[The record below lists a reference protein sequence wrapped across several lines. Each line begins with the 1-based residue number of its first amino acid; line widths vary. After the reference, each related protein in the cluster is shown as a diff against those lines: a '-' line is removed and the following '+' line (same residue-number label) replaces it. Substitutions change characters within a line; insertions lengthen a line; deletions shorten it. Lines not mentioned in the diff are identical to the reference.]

1 MTFKKILSPVALV
14 CAAVM
19 TLASCGNSSSVSN
32 KIKEY
37 IPDDCMMVLSGDVE
51 RVLGQLNCKTNSDEQ
66 IELSDELSQLAS
78 YDKDINKLLEF
89 KGIDWN
95 NVVVG
100 VRGKGE
106 KMSVLVI
113 FSVTDIDTFCKSM
126 KDAEDDETLEVDKDG
141 DYTTFGDK
149 RHVIALK
156 DNLGFLAIKNGTLV
170 KQSKAASTID
180 EWRDNAKE
188 SPLADWKLDY
198 MTQNRIFNMLINGK
212 KMADIIMSDYM
223 MIPGIKNMPYM
234 EYLTKGFM
242 GFHMDADGPR
252 ITMGGEFMD
261 ADGKTKTIP
270 QAGSFDAS
278 LLAYASSKDIMAFG
292 AGIGST
298 KDMAQGFGALPGMN
312 KQMLE
317 QLQAVYDLF
326 DGSSLM
332 GAAGPLN
339 GLESFTN
346 MKYNNWHFVLAA
358 KLKGDNASKAKDML
372 AMLAAATD
380 SAVATGNEM
389 VLNIPVDYSY
399 DDFDYEYSE
408 PDFYGDDYVPQP
420 KITYGK
426 LYIKQEGNVLVM
438 SNAPISKQSN
448 SFKAGEFEGKCGEFQ
463 FALTKSDLKEYS
475 GLEIPFG
482 VSFVVDAPKGGG
494 SCSAVLALTDTEGSI
509 YDNLVKVFGAG
520 K

>member
-1 MTFKKILSPVALV
+1 MTIKKILSPVALI

-19 TLASCGNSSSVSN
+19 MLASCGNNTSVSD

-37 IPDDCMMVLSGDVE
+37 IPDDCMMVVSGDVE
-51 RVLGQLNCKTNSDEQ
+51 RALGQLNCKTNSDGQ
-66 IELSDELSQLAS
+66 IELPDELSQLTS
-78 YDKDINKLLEF
+78 YDKDINKLLDF

-100 VRGKGE
+100 VRDKGE
-106 KMSVLVI
+106 KLSALVI

-198 MTQNRIFNMLINGK
+198 MTQNRIFNMLIDGK
-212 KMADIIMSDYM
+212 KVGNMLMDF
-223 MIPGIKNMPYM
+223 MPYGINSLPSM

-242 GFHMDADGPR
+242 GFHMDADGPQ

-278 LLAYASSKDIMAFG
+278 LLAYASPKDIMAFG
-292 AGIGST
+292 TGFGST
-298 KDMAQGFGALPGMN
+298 KDMALGFGALPGMN

-339 GLESFTN
+339 GLGSFTDPQ
-346 MKYNNWHFVLAA
+346 YDNWHFVAAA
-358 KLKGDNASKAKDML
+358 KLKGDNASKAKDL
-372 AMLAAATD
+372 IAMLAAAAD
-380 SAVATGNEM
+380 SAAVTGNEM
-389 VLNIPVDYSY
+389 VLNIPVKYSY

-408 PDFYGDDYVPQP
+408 PDFYGDDYVQQP

-426 LYIKQEGNVLVM
+426 LYIKQEGDVLVV

>member
-1 MTFKKILSPVALV
+1 MTIKKILSPVALI

-19 TLASCGNSSSVSN
+19 MLASCGNNTSVSD

-37 IPDDCMMVLSGDVE
+37 IPDDCMMVVSGDVE
-51 RVLGQLNCKTNSDEQ
+51 RALGQLNCKTNSDGQ
-66 IELSDELSQLAS
+66 IELPDELSQLTS
-78 YDKDINKLLEF
+78 YDKDINKLLDF

-100 VRGKGE
+100 VRDKGE
-106 KMSVLVI
+106 KLSALVI

-198 MTQNRIFNMLINGK
+198 MTQNRIFNMLIDGK
-212 KMADIIMSDYM
+212 KVGNMLMDF
-223 MIPGIKNMPYM
+223 MPYGINSLPSM

-242 GFHMDADGPR
+242 GFHMDADGPQ

-278 LLAYASSKDIMAFG
+278 LLAYASPKDIMAFG
-292 AGIGST
+292 SGFGST
-298 KDMAQGFGALPGMN
+298 KDMALGFGALPGMN

-339 GLESFTN
+339 GLGSFTDPQ
-346 MKYNNWHFVLAA
+346 YDNWHFVAAA
-358 KLKGDNASKAKDML
+358 KLKGDNASKAKDL
-372 AMLAAATD
+372 IAMLAAAAD
-380 SAVATGNEM
+380 SAAVTGNEM
-389 VLNIPVDYSY
+389 VLNIPVKYSY

-408 PDFYGDDYVPQP
+408 PDFYGDDYVQQP

-426 LYIKQEGNVLVM
+426 LYIKQEGDVLVV

>member
-1 MTFKKILSPVALV
+1 MTFKKILSPVALI

-19 TLASCGNSSSVSN
+19 MLASCGNNTSVSD

-37 IPDDCMMVLSGDVE
+37 IPDDCMMVVSGDVE
-51 RVLGQLNCKTNSDEQ
+51 RALGQLNCKTNSDGQ
-66 IELSDELSQLAS
+66 IELPDELSQLTS
-78 YDKDINKLLEF
+78 YDKDINKLLDF

-100 VRGKGE
+100 VRDKGE
-106 KMSVLVI
+106 KLSALVI

-198 MTQNRIFNMLINGK
+198 MTQNRIFNMLIDGK
-212 KMADIIMSDYM
+212 KVGNMLMDF
-223 MIPGIKNMPYM
+223 MPYGINSLPSM

-278 LLAYASSKDIMAFG
+278 LLAYASPKDIMAFG
-292 AGIGST
+292 SGFGST
-298 KDMAQGFGALPGMN
+298 KDMALGFGALPGMN

-339 GLESFTN
+339 GLGSFTDPQ
-346 MKYNNWHFVLAA
+346 YDNWHFVAAA
-358 KLKGDNASKAKDML
+358 KLKGDNASKAKDL
-372 AMLAAATD
+372 IAMLAAAAD
-380 SAVATGNEM
+380 SAAVTGNEM
-389 VLNIPVDYSY
+389 VLNIPVKYSY

-408 PDFYGDDYVPQP
+408 PDFYGDDYVQQP

-426 LYIKQEGNVLVM
+426 LYIKQEGDVLVV

>member
-1 MTFKKILSPVALV
+1 MTIKKILSPVALI

-19 TLASCGNSSSVSN
+19 MLASCGNNTSVSD

-37 IPDDCMMVLSGDVE
+37 IPDDCMMVVSGDVE
-51 RVLGQLNCKTNSDEQ
+51 RALGQLNCKTNSDGQ
-66 IELSDELSQLAS
+66 IELPDELSQLTS
-78 YDKDINKLLEF
+78 YDKDINKLLDF

-100 VRGKGE
+100 VRDKGE
-106 KMSVLVI
+106 KLSALVI

-198 MTQNRIFNMLINGK
+198 MTQNRIFNMLIDGK
-212 KMADIIMSDYM
+212 KVGNMLMDF
-223 MIPGIKNMPYM
+223 MPYGINSLPSM

-242 GFHMDADGPR
+242 GFHMDADGPQ

-278 LLAYASSKDIMAFG
+278 LLAYASPKDIMAFG
-292 AGIGST
+292 AGFGST
-298 KDMAQGFGALPGMN
+298 KDMALGFGALPGMN

-339 GLESFTN
+339 GLGSFTDPQ
-346 MKYNNWHFVLAA
+346 YDNWHFVAAA
-358 KLKGDNASKAKDML
+358 KLKGDNASKAKDL
-372 AMLAAATD
+372 IAMLAAAAD
-380 SAVATGNEM
+380 SAAVTGNEM
-389 VLNIPVDYSY
+389 VLNIPVKYFY

-408 PDFYGDDYVPQP
+408 PDFYGDDYVQQP

-426 LYIKQEGNVLVM
+426 LYIKQEGDVLVV

>member
-1 MTFKKILSPVALV
+1 MTIKKILSPVALI

-19 TLASCGNSSSVSN
+19 MLASCGNNTSVSD

-37 IPDDCMMVLSGDVE
+37 IPDDCMMVVSGDVE
-51 RVLGQLNCKTNSDEQ
+51 RALGQLNCKTNSDGQ
-66 IELSDELSQLAS
+66 IELPDELSQLTS
-78 YDKDINKLLEF
+78 YDKDINKLLDF

-100 VRGKGE
+100 VRDKGE
-106 KMSVLVI
+106 KLSALVI

-198 MTQNRIFNMLINGK
+198 MTQNRIFNMLIDGK
-212 KMADIIMSDYM
+212 KVGNMLMDF
-223 MIPGIKNMPYM
+223 MPYGINSLPSM

-278 LLAYASSKDIMAFG
+278 LLAYASPKDIMAFG
-292 AGIGST
+292 TGFGST
-298 KDMAQGFGALPGMN
+298 KDMALGFGALPGMN

-339 GLESFTN
+339 GLGSFTDPQ
-346 MKYNNWHFVLAA
+346 YDNWHFVAAA
-358 KLKGDNASKAKDML
+358 KLKGDNASKAKDL
-372 AMLAAATD
+372 IAMLAAAAD
-380 SAVATGNEM
+380 SAAVTGNEM
-389 VLNIPVDYSY
+389 VLNIPVKYSY

-408 PDFYGDDYVPQP
+408 PDFYGDDYVQQP

-426 LYIKQEGNVLVM
+426 LYIKQEGDVLVV

>member
-1 MTFKKILSPVALV
+1 MTIKKILSPVALI

-19 TLASCGNSSSVSN
+19 MLASCGNNTSVSD

-37 IPDDCMMVLSGDVE
+37 IPDDCMMVVSGDVE
-51 RVLGQLNCKTNSDEQ
+51 RALGQLNCKTNSDGQ
-66 IELSDELSQLAS
+66 IELPDELSQLTS
-78 YDKDINKLLEF
+78 YDKDINKLLDF

-100 VRGKGE
+100 VRDKGE
-106 KMSVLVI
+106 KLSALVI

-198 MTQNRIFNMLINGK
+198 MTQNRIFNMLIDGK
-212 KMADIIMSDYM
+212 KVGNMLMDF
-223 MIPGIKNMPYM
+223 MPYGINSLPSM

-278 LLAYASSKDIMAFG
+278 LLAYASPKDIMAFG
-292 AGIGST
+292 TGFGST
-298 KDMAQGFGALPGMN
+298 KDMALGFGALPGMN

-339 GLESFTN
+339 GLGSFTDPQ
-346 MKYNNWHFVLAA
+346 YDNWHFVAAA
-358 KLKGDNASKAKDML
+358 KLKGDNASKAKDL
-372 AMLAAATD
+372 IAMLAAAAD
-380 SAVATGNEM
+380 SAAVTGNEM
-389 VLNIPVDYSY
+389 VLNIPVKYFY

-408 PDFYGDDYVPQP
+408 PDFYGDDYVQQP

-426 LYIKQEGNVLVM
+426 LYIKQEGDVLVV

>member
-1 MTFKKILSPVALV
+1 MTFKKILSPVALI

-19 TLASCGNSSSVSN
+19 MLASCGNSSSVSN

-37 IPDDCMMVLSGDVE
+37 IPDDCMMVMSGDVE
-51 RVLGQLNCKTNSDEQ
+51 RVLGQLNCKTNSDGQ

-78 YDKDINKLLEF
+78 YDKDINKLLDF

-126 KDAEDDETLEVDKDG
+126 KDADEGDGLEVEDVDG
-141 DYTTFGDK
+141 YTTVGEK
-149 RHVIALK
+149 THVIALK
-156 DNLGFLAIKNGTLV
+156 DNLGFMAIKNGRLV
-170 KQSKAASTID
+170 KRSKVADVID

-198 MTQNRIFNMLINGK
+198 MTQNRIFNMLIDGK
-212 KMADIIMSDYM
+212 KVGNMLMNY
-223 MIPGIKNMPYM
+223 MPYGINSLPSM
-234 EYLTKGFM
+234 EYLTKGFL
-242 GFHMDADGPR
+242 GFHLDADGPQ

-261 ADGKTKTIP
+261 ADGKIKEMP
-270 QAGSFDAS
+270 QCGSFDAS
-278 LLAYASSKDIMAFG
+278 LLAYASPKDIMAFG
-292 AGIGST
+292 AGVGST
-298 KDMAQGFGALPGMN
+298 KGMAQGLLGVLPGMSS
-312 KQMLE
+312 QVLE
-317 QLQAVYDLF
+317 QVQAIYDLF
-326 DGSSLM
+326 DGGSVM

-339 GLESFTN
+339 GLGSFTDPQ
-346 MKYNNWHFVLAA
+346 YDNWHFVVSA
-358 KLKGDNASKAKDML
+358 KLKDDNATKVKDL
-372 AMLAAATD
+372 IALLAAATD
-380 SAVATGNEM
+380 SAVVTGNEM
-389 VLNIPVDYSY
+389 VLNIPVKYSY

-408 PDFYGDDYVPQP
+408 PDFYGDDYVSQP

-426 LYIKQEGNVLVM
+426 LYIKQEGNVLVA

-448 SFKAGEFEGKCGEFQ
+448 SFKAGEFEGKAGEFQ
-463 FALTKSDLKEYS
+463 FALTKSDLKKYS

-482 VSFVVDAPKGGG
+482 VSFVADAPKGGG
-494 SCSAVLALTDTEGSI
+494 TCSAELALTETEGSI
-509 YDNLVKVFGAG
+509 YDNIVGVFGSS

>member
-1 MTFKKILSPVALV
+1 MTFKKILSPVALI

-19 TLASCGNSSSVSN
+19 MLASCGNNTSVSD

-37 IPDDCMMVLSGDVE
+37 IPDDCMMVVSGDVE
-51 RVLGQLNCKTNSDEQ
+51 RALGQLNCKTNSDGQ
-66 IELSDELSQLAS
+66 IELPDELSQLTS
-78 YDKDINKLLEF
+78 YDKDINKLLDF

-100 VRGKGE
+100 VRDKGE
-106 KMSVLVI
+106 KLSALVI

-198 MTQNRIFNMLINGK
+198 MTQNRIFNMLIDGK
-212 KMADIIMSDYM
+212 KVGNMLMDF
-223 MIPGIKNMPYM
+223 MPYGINSLPSM

-242 GFHMDADGPR
+242 GFHMDADGPQ

-278 LLAYASSKDIMAFG
+278 LLAYASPKDIMAFG
-292 AGIGST
+292 TGFGST
-298 KDMAQGFGALPGMN
+298 KDMALGFGALPGMN

-339 GLESFTN
+339 GLGSFTDPQ
-346 MKYNNWHFVLAA
+346 YDNWHFVAAA
-358 KLKGDNASKAKDML
+358 KLKGDNASKAKDL
-372 AMLAAATD
+372 IAMLAAAAD
-380 SAVATGNEM
+380 SAAVTGNEM
-389 VLNIPVDYSY
+389 VLNIPVKYSY

-408 PDFYGDDYVPQP
+408 PDFYGDDYVQQP

-426 LYIKQEGNVLVM
+426 LYIKQEGDVLVV

>member
-1 MTFKKILSPVALV
+1 MNLKKILSPVALV

-19 TLASCGNSSSVSN
+19 MLSSCGNSTSVSD

-37 IPDDCMMVLSGDVE
+37 IPDDCAMVMTGDIE
-51 RVLGQLNCKTNSDEQ
+51 RILGQLNCKTNSDGQ
-66 IELSDELSQLAS
+66 IELPDELSQLAS
-78 YDKDINKLLEF
+78 GDKDFEKLLDF

-100 VRGKGE
+100 IRGKGE
-106 KMSVLVI
+106 KMSALVI
-113 FSVTDIDTFCKSM
+113 LSITDKDTFCKSM
-126 KDAEDDETLEVDKDG
+126 KDASEDEDLEVGEDG

-149 RHVIALK
+149 KHVIVLK
-156 DNLGFLAIKNGTLV
+156 DKLCFMAIKDGMLV
-170 KQSKAASTID
+170 KQSKAAATID

-188 SPLADWKLDY
+188 SPLADWKVDY
-198 MTQNRIFNMLINGK
+198 MTQNRIFNMLIDGK
-212 KMADIIMSDYM
+212 KMTDMIMADM
-223 MIPGIKNMPYM
+223 MPYGVNTLPSM
-234 EYLTKGFM
+234 EYLSKGFM
-242 GFHMDADGPR
+242 GFYMDADGPQ

-261 ADGKTKTIP
+261 AEGKTKTIP

-278 LLAYASSKDIMAFG
+278 LLAYASPKDIMAFG
-292 AGIGST
+292 AGFGST

-339 GLESFTN
+339 GLASFTD
-346 MKYNNWHFVLAA
+346 MEYNNWHFVLAA

-372 AMLAAATD
+372 AMLAATAD

-389 VLNIPVDYSY
+389 VLNIPVKYSY
-399 DDFDYEYSE
+399 DDFDYDYSD
-408 PDFYGDDYVPQP
+408 PDFYDNYDPQP

-426 LYIKQEGNVLVM
+426 LYIKQEGDVLVM
-438 SNAPISKQSN
+438 SNGPISKQSN

-463 FALTKSDLKEYS
+463 FALTKSNLKQYS
-475 GLEIPFG
+475 GLELPFG
-482 VSFVVDAPKGGG
+482 ISFVVDAPKGGG
-494 SCSAVLALTDTEGSI
+494 TCTAVLALTETEGSI

>member
-1 MTFKKILSPVALV
+1 MTLKKILSPVALV

-19 TLASCGNSSSVSN
+19 MLTACGDSTSVSD

-37 IPDDCMMVLSGDVE
+37 IPDDCLMVMSGDVQ
-51 RVLGQLNCKTNSDEQ
+51 RLLGQINCKSNSDGQ
-66 IELSDELSQLAS
+66 IEPSDELSQLAS
-78 YDKDINKLLEF
+78 NDKDFEKLLDF

-106 KMSVLVI
+106 KMSALVI

-126 KDAEDDETLEVDKDG
+126 KDASEDEDLEIDQDG
-141 DYTTFGDK
+141 DYTTVGDK
-149 RHVIALK
+149 NHVIALK
-156 DNLGFLAIKNGTLV
+156 GNLGFMAIKNGTLV
-170 KQSKAASTID
+170 KRSKAAATID

-198 MTQNRIFNMLINGK
+198 MTQNRIFNMLIDGK
-212 KMADIIMSDYM
+212 KMTDIMMADM
-223 MIPGIKNMPYM
+223 MPYGINSLPSM
-234 EYLTKGFM
+234 EYLTKGFL
-242 GFHMDADGPR
+242 GFHADAEGPQ

-261 ADGKTKTIP
+261 AEGKIKEMP
-270 QAGSFDAS
+270 QCGSFDAS
-278 LLAYASSKDIMAFG
+278 LLAYASPKDIMAFG
-292 AGIGST
+292 AGFGST
-298 KDMAQGFGALPGMN
+298 KDMASGYGALPGMN

-332 GAAGPLN
+332 GAAGPLK
-339 GLESFTN
+339 GVESFTD
-346 MKYNNWHFVLAA
+346 MSYDKWHFVLAA

-372 AMLAAATD
+372 AMLAATAD

-389 VLNIPVDYSY
+389 VLNIPIDYSY
-399 DDFDYEYSE
+399 DDFDYEYAE

-420 KITYGK
+420 KVTYGK

-438 SNAPISKQSN
+438 SNAPIAKQSN

-463 FALTKSDLKEYS
+463 IALSKADLQKYT
-475 GLEIPFG
+475 GLVVPFG

-494 SCSAVLALTDTEGSI
+494 SVTAVLALTETEGSI
-509 YDNLVKVFGAG
+509 YDNLMKVFGAG

>member
-19 TLASCGNSSSVSN
+19 TLASCGNNTSVSD

-37 IPDDCMMVLSGDVE
+37 IPDDCMMVVSGDVE
-51 RVLGQLNCKTNSDEQ
+51 RALGQLNCKTNSDGQ
-66 IELSDELSQLAS
+66 IELPDELSQLTS
-78 YDKDINKLLEF
+78 YDKDINKLLDF

-100 VRGKGE
+100 VRDKGE
-106 KMSVLVI
+106 KLSALVI

-198 MTQNRIFNMLINGK
+198 MTQNRIFNMLIDGK
-212 KMADIIMSDYM
+212 KVGNMLMDF
-223 MIPGIKNMPYM
+223 MPYGINSLPSM
-234 EYLTKGFM
+234 EYLIKGFM
-242 GFHMDADGPR
+242 GFHMDADGPQ

-278 LLAYASSKDIMAFG
+278 LLAYASPKDIMAFG
-292 AGIGST
+292 AGFGST
-298 KDMAQGFGALPGMN
+298 KDMALGFGALPGMN

-339 GLESFTN
+339 GLGSFTDPQ
-346 MKYNNWHFVLAA
+346 YDNWHFVAAA
-358 KLKGDNASKAKDML
+358 KLKGDNASKAKDL
-372 AMLAAATD
+372 IAMLAAAAD
-380 SAVATGNEM
+380 SAAVTGNEM
-389 VLNIPVDYSY
+389 VLNIPVKYSY

-408 PDFYGDDYVPQP
+408 PDFYGDDYVQQP

-426 LYIKQEGNVLVM
+426 LYIKQEGDVLVV

>member
-1 MTFKKILSPVALV
+1 MTIKKILSPVALI

-19 TLASCGNSSSVSN
+19 MLASCGNNTSVSD

-37 IPDDCMMVLSGDVE
+37 IPDDCMMVVSGDVE
-51 RVLGQLNCKTNSDEQ
+51 RALGQLNCKTNSDGQ
-66 IELSDELSQLAS
+66 IELPDELSQLTS
-78 YDKDINKLLEF
+78 YDKDINKLLDF

-100 VRGKGE
+100 VRDKGE
-106 KMSVLVI
+106 KLSALVI

-126 KDAEDDETLEVDKDG
+126 KDAVDDETLEVDKDG

-198 MTQNRIFNMLINGK
+198 MTQNRIFNMLIDGK
-212 KMADIIMSDYM
+212 KVGNMLMDF
-223 MIPGIKNMPYM
+223 MPYGINSLPSM

-242 GFHMDADGPR
+242 GFHMDADGPQ

-278 LLAYASSKDIMAFG
+278 LLAYASPKDIMAFG
-292 AGIGST
+292 TGFGST
-298 KDMAQGFGALPGMN
+298 KDMALGFGALPGMN
-312 KQMLE
+312 KQILE

-339 GLESFTN
+339 GLGSFTDPQ
-346 MKYNNWHFVLAA
+346 YDNWHFVAAA
-358 KLKGDNASKAKDML
+358 KLKGDNASKAKDL
-372 AMLAAATD
+372 IAMLAAAAD
-380 SAVATGNEM
+380 SAAVTGNEM
-389 VLNIPVDYSY
+389 VLNIPVKYSY

-408 PDFYGDDYVPQP
+408 PDFYGDDYVQQP

-426 LYIKQEGNVLVM
+426 LYIKQEGDVLVV

>member
-1 MTFKKILSPVALV
+1 MTIKKILSPVALI

-19 TLASCGNSSSVSN
+19 MLASCGNNTSVSD

-37 IPDDCMMVLSGDVE
+37 IPDDCMMVVSGDVE
-51 RVLGQLNCKTNSDEQ
+51 RALGQLNCKTNSDGQ
-66 IELSDELSQLAS
+66 IELPDELSQLTS
-78 YDKDINKLLEF
+78 YDKDINKLLDF

-100 VRGKGE
+100 VRDKGE
-106 KMSVLVI
+106 KLSALVI

-198 MTQNRIFNMLINGK
+198 MTQNRIFNMLIDGK
-212 KMADIIMSDYM
+212 KVGNMLMDF
-223 MIPGIKNMPYM
+223 MPYGINSLPSM

-242 GFHMDADGPR
+242 GFHMDADGPQ

-278 LLAYASSKDIMAFG
+278 LLAYASPKDIMAFG
-292 AGIGST
+292 AGFGST
-298 KDMAQGFGALPGMN
+298 KDMALGFGALPGMN

-339 GLESFTN
+339 GLGSFTDPQ
-346 MKYNNWHFVLAA
+346 YDNWHFVAAA
-358 KLKGDNASKAKDML
+358 KLKGDNASKAKDL
-372 AMLAAATD
+372 IAMLAAAAD
-380 SAVATGNEM
+380 SAAVTGNEM
-389 VLNIPVDYSY
+389 VLNIPVKYSY

-408 PDFYGDDYVPQP
+408 PDFYGDDYVQQP

-426 LYIKQEGNVLVM
+426 LYIKQEGDVLVV

-463 FALTKSDLKEYS
+463 FALTKSELKEYS

>member
-1 MTFKKILSPVALV
+1 MTFKKILSPVALI

-19 TLASCGNSSSVSN
+19 MLSSCGNNTSVSD

-37 IPDDCMMVLSGDVE
+37 IPDDCMMVMSGDAA
-51 RVLGQLNCKTNSDEQ
+51 RVLGQLNCKTNSDGQ

-78 YDKDINKLLEF
+78 YDKDINKLLDF

-95 NVVVG
+95 NVVAG

-180 EWRDNAKE
+180 EWRDNAKK

-198 MTQNRIFNMLINGK
+198 MTQNRIFNMLIDGK
-212 KMADIIMSDYM
+212 KVGNMLMDF
-223 MIPGIKNMPYM
+223 MPYGINSLPSM

-242 GFHMDADGPR
+242 GFHMDADGPQ

-278 LLAYASSKDIMAFG
+278 LLAYASPKDIMAFG
-292 AGIGST
+292 TGFGST
-298 KDMAQGFGALPGMN
+298 KDMALGFGALPGMN

-339 GLESFTN
+339 GLGSFTDPQ
-346 MKYNNWHFVLAA
+346 YDNWHFVAAA
-358 KLKGDNASKAKDML
+358 KLKGDNASKAKDL
-372 AMLAAATD
+372 IAMLAAAAD
-380 SAVATGNEM
+380 SAAVTGNEM
-389 VLNIPVDYSY
+389 VLNIPVKYSY

-408 PDFYGDDYVPQP
+408 PDFYGDDYVQQP

-426 LYIKQEGNVLVM
+426 LYIKQEGDVLVV

-482 VSFVVDAPKGGG
+482 VSFVVDAPKGVG

>member
-1 MTFKKILSPVALV
+1 M
-14 CAAVM
+14 
-19 TLASCGNSSSVSN
+19 LASCGNNTSVSD

-37 IPDDCMMVLSGDVE
+37 IPDDCMMVVSGDVE
-51 RVLGQLNCKTNSDEQ
+51 RALGQLNCKTNSDGQ
-66 IELSDELSQLAS
+66 IELPDELSQLTS
-78 YDKDINKLLEF
+78 YDKDINKLLDF

-100 VRGKGE
+100 VRDKGE
-106 KMSVLVI
+106 KLSALVI

-198 MTQNRIFNMLINGK
+198 MTQNRIFNMLIDGK
-212 KMADIIMSDYM
+212 KVGNMLMDF
-223 MIPGIKNMPYM
+223 MPYGINSLPSM

-242 GFHMDADGPR
+242 GFHMDADGPQ

-278 LLAYASSKDIMAFG
+278 LLAYASPKDIMAFG
-292 AGIGST
+292 SGFGST
-298 KDMAQGFGALPGMN
+298 KDMALGFGALPGMN

-339 GLESFTN
+339 GLGSFTDPQ
-346 MKYNNWHFVLAA
+346 YDNWHFVAAA
-358 KLKGDNASKAKDML
+358 KLKGDNASKAKDL
-372 AMLAAATD
+372 IAMLAAAAD
-380 SAVATGNEM
+380 SAAVTGNEM
-389 VLNIPVDYSY
+389 VLNIPVKYFY

-408 PDFYGDDYVPQP
+408 PDFYGDDYVQQP

-426 LYIKQEGNVLVM
+426 LYIKQEGDVLVV

-482 VSFVVDAPKGGG
+482 VSFVADAPKGGG

>member
-37 IPDDCMMVLSGDVE
+37 IPDDCMMVMSGDVE
-51 RVLGQLNCKTNSDEQ
+51 RVLEQLNCKTNSDGQ

-78 YDKDINKLLEF
+78 YDKDINELLEF

-106 KMSVLVI
+106 KMSVLMI

-126 KDAEDDETLEVDKDG
+126 KDAEDDEDLEVDKDG
-141 DYTTFGDK
+141 DYTTLGDK
-149 RHVIALK
+149 HHVIALK
-156 DNLGFLAIKNGTLV
+156 DNLGFLAIKNGSLV

-198 MTQNRIFNMLINGK
+198 MTQNRIFNMLIDGK
-212 KMADIIMSDYM
+212 KVGNMLMDYM
-223 MIPGIKNMPYM
+223 PYGFNSLPSM
-234 EYLTKGFM
+234 EYLTKGFL
-242 GFHMDADGPR
+242 GFHLDADGPR

-261 ADGKTKTIP
+261 ADGKIKTMS
-270 QAGSFDAS
+270 QTGSFDAS
-278 LLAYASSKDIMAFG
+278 LLAYASPKDIMAFG
-292 AGIGST
+292 VGVGST
-298 KDMAQGFGALPGMN
+298 KDMAQGLGVLPGMSS
-312 KQMLE
+312 QVLE
-317 QLQAVYDLF
+317 QLQAIYDLF
-326 DGSSLM
+326 DGGSVM

-339 GLESFTN
+339 GLGSFTDPQ
-346 MKYNNWHFVLAA
+346 YDNWHFVVSA
-358 KLKGDNASKAKDML
+358 KLKDDNATKAKDMIAL
-372 AMLAAATD
+372 LAAATD
-380 SAVATGNEM
+380 SAVVTGNEM
-389 VLNIPVDYSY
+389 VLNIPVKYSY
-399 DDFDYEYSE
+399 NDFDYEYSE
-408 PDFYGDDYVPQP
+408 PDFYGDDYVSQP

-426 LYIKQEGNVLVM
+426 LYIKQEGNVLVA

-448 SFKAGEFEGKCGEFQ
+448 SFKVGEFEGKACEFQ
-463 FALTKSDLKEYS
+463 FALTKSDLKKYS

-494 SCSAVLALTDTEGSI
+494 TCSAELALTETKGSI
-509 YDNLVKVFGAG
+509 YDNIVGVFGSS

>member
-1 MTFKKILSPVALV
+1 MTFKKILSPVALI

-19 TLASCGNSSSVSN
+19 MLTSCGNSTSVSN

-37 IPDDCMMVLSGDVE
+37 IPDDCMMVMAGDVQ
-51 RVLGQLNCKTNSDEQ
+51 RVLGQLNSKTNSDGQ
-66 IELSDELSQLAS
+66 IELSDELSQLVS
-78 YDKDINKLLEF
+78 NDKDMDKLLDF
-89 KGIDWN
+89 KGVDWD

-100 VRGKGE
+100 VRGKGA
-106 KMSVLVI
+106 KMSALVI

-126 KDAEDDETLEVDKDG
+126 KDASGDEDLEIDEDG
-141 DYTTFGDK
+141 GYTTIGDK
-149 RHVIALK
+149 NHVIALK
-156 DNLGFLAIKNGTLV
+156 DKLGFMAIKNGTLV
-170 KQSKAASTID
+170 KRSKAAATID

-198 MTQNRIFNMLINGK
+198 MTQNRIFSMLINGK
-212 KMADIIMSDYM
+212 KMGDIILSDYM
-223 MIPGIKNMPYM
+223 MMPGIKDLPSM

-242 GFHMDADGPR
+242 GFYMDADGSQ

-278 LLAYASSKDIMAFG
+278 LLAYASPKDIMAFG
-292 AGIGST
+292 VGIGST
-298 KDMAQGFGALPGMN
+298 KDMAMGLGALPGMN
-312 KQMLE
+312 RNMIE
-317 QLQAVYDLF
+317 QLQAIYDIF
-326 DGSSLM
+326 DGGSLM

-339 GLESFTN
+339 GLASFTD
-346 MKYNNWHFVLAA
+346 MEYNNWHFVVAA

-372 AMLAAATD
+372 SMLAATVD
-380 SAVATGNEM
+380 SAVVSGNEM
-389 VLNIPVDYSY
+389 VLNIPVKYSY
-399 DDFDYEYSE
+399 DDFYNDYSE
-408 PDFYGDDYVPQP
+408 PDFYGEDYDPQP

-426 LYIKQEGNVLVM
+426 LYIKQEGDALVV

-463 FALTKSDLKEYS
+463 IALTKSLLKKYS
-475 GLEIPFG
+475 GLEVPFG

-494 SCSAVLALTDTEGSI
+494 TCTAVLALTETEGSI

>member
-1 MTFKKILSPVALV
+1 MTIKKILSPVALI

-19 TLASCGNSSSVSN
+19 MLASCGNNTPVSD

-37 IPDDCMMVLSGDVE
+37 IPDDCMMVVSGDVE
-51 RVLGQLNCKTNSDEQ
+51 RALGQLNCKTNSDGQ
-66 IELSDELSQLAS
+66 IELPDELSQLTS
-78 YDKDINKLLEF
+78 YDKDINKLLDF

-100 VRGKGE
+100 VRDKGE
-106 KMSVLVI
+106 KLSALVI

-198 MTQNRIFNMLINGK
+198 MTQNRIFNMLIDGK
-212 KMADIIMSDYM
+212 KVGNMLMDF
-223 MIPGIKNMPYM
+223 MPYGINSLPSM

-242 GFHMDADGPR
+242 GFHMDADGPQ

-278 LLAYASSKDIMAFG
+278 LLAYASPKDIMAFG
-292 AGIGST
+292 TGFGST
-298 KDMAQGFGALPGMN
+298 KDMALGFGALPGMN

-339 GLESFTN
+339 GLGSFTDPQ
-346 MKYNNWHFVLAA
+346 YDNWHFVAAA
-358 KLKGDNASKAKDML
+358 KLKGDNASKAKDL
-372 AMLAAATD
+372 IAMLAAAAD
-380 SAVATGNEM
+380 SAAVTGNEM
-389 VLNIPVDYSY
+389 VLNIPVKYSY

-408 PDFYGDDYVPQP
+408 PDFYGDDYVQQP

-426 LYIKQEGNVLVM
+426 LYIKQEGDVLVV

-482 VSFVVDAPKGGG
+482 VSFVADAPKGGG

>member
-1 MTFKKILSPVALV
+1 MTFKKILSPVALI

-19 TLASCGNSSSVSN
+19 TLASCGNNTSVSD

-37 IPDDCMMVLSGDVE
+37 IPDDCMMVVSGDVE
-51 RVLGQLNCKTNSDEQ
+51 RALGQLNCKTNSDGQ
-66 IELSDELSQLAS
+66 IELPDELSQLTS
-78 YDKDINKLLEF
+78 YDKDINKLLDF

-100 VRGKGE
+100 VRDKGE
-106 KMSVLVI
+106 KLSALVI

-198 MTQNRIFNMLINGK
+198 MTQNRIFNMLIDGK
-212 KMADIIMSDYM
+212 KVGNMLMDF
-223 MIPGIKNMPYM
+223 MPYGINSLPSM

-242 GFHMDADGPR
+242 GFHMDADGPQ

-278 LLAYASSKDIMAFG
+278 LLAYASPKDIMAFG
-292 AGIGST
+292 TGFGST
-298 KDMAQGFGALPGMN
+298 KDMALGFGALPGMN

-339 GLESFTN
+339 GLGSFTDPQ
-346 MKYNNWHFVLAA
+346 YDNWHFVAAA
-358 KLKGDNASKAKDML
+358 KLKGDNASKAKDL
-372 AMLAAATD
+372 IAMLAAAAD
-380 SAVATGNEM
+380 SAAVTGNEM
-389 VLNIPVDYSY
+389 VLNIPVKYSY

-408 PDFYGDDYVPQP
+408 PDFYGDDYVQQP

-426 LYIKQEGNVLVM
+426 LYIKQEGDVLVV

>member
-1 MTFKKILSPVALV
+1 MTIKKILSPVALI

-19 TLASCGNSSSVSN
+19 MLASCGNNTSVSD

-37 IPDDCMMVLSGDVE
+37 IPDDCMMVVSGDVE
-51 RVLGQLNCKTNSDEQ
+51 RALGQLNCKTNSDGQ
-66 IELSDELSQLAS
+66 IELPDELSQLTS
-78 YDKDINKLLEF
+78 YDKDINKLLDF

-100 VRGKGE
+100 VRDKGE
-106 KMSVLVI
+106 KLSALVI

-198 MTQNRIFNMLINGK
+198 MTQNRIFNMLIDGK
-212 KMADIIMSDYM
+212 KVGNMLMDF
-223 MIPGIKNMPYM
+223 MPYGINSLPSM

-242 GFHMDADGPR
+242 GFHMDADGPQ

-278 LLAYASSKDIMAFG
+278 LLAYASPKDIMAFG
-292 AGIGST
+292 AGFGST
-298 KDMAQGFGALPGMN
+298 KDMALGFGALPGMN

-339 GLESFTN
+339 GLGSFTDPQ
-346 MKYNNWHFVLAA
+346 YDNWHFVAAA
-358 KLKGDNASKAKDML
+358 KLKGDNASKAKDL
-372 AMLAAATD
+372 IAMLAAAAD
-380 SAVATGNEM
+380 SAAVTGNEM
-389 VLNIPVDYSY
+389 VLNIPVKYSY

-408 PDFYGDDYVPQP
+408 PDFYGDDYVQQP

-426 LYIKQEGNVLVM
+426 LYIKQEGDVLVV

>member
-1 MTFKKILSPVALV
+1 MTIKKILSPVALI

-19 TLASCGNSSSVSN
+19 MLASCGNNTSVSD

-37 IPDDCMMVLSGDVE
+37 IPDDCMMVVSGDVE
-51 RVLGQLNCKTNSDEQ
+51 RALGQLNCKTNSDGQ
-66 IELSDELSQLAS
+66 IELPDELSQLTS
-78 YDKDINKLLEF
+78 YDKDINKLLDF

-100 VRGKGE
+100 VRDKGE
-106 KMSVLVI
+106 KLSALVI

-198 MTQNRIFNMLINGK
+198 MTQNRIFNMLIDGK
-212 KMADIIMSDYM
+212 KVGNMLMDF
-223 MIPGIKNMPYM
+223 MPYGINSLPSM

-242 GFHMDADGPR
+242 GFHMDADGPQ

-278 LLAYASSKDIMAFG
+278 LLAYASPKDIMAFG
-292 AGIGST
+292 TGFGST
-298 KDMAQGFGALPGMN
+298 KDMALGFGALPGMN

-339 GLESFTN
+339 GLGSFTDPQ
-346 MKYNNWHFVLAA
+346 YDNWHFVAAA
-358 KLKGDNASKAKDML
+358 KLKGDNASKAKDL
-372 AMLAAATD
+372 IAMLAAAAD
-380 SAVATGNEM
+380 SAAVTGNEM
-389 VLNIPVDYSY
+389 VLNIPVKYSY

-408 PDFYGDDYVPQP
+408 PDFYGDDYVQQP

-426 LYIKQEGNVLVM
+426 LYIKQEGDVLVV

-482 VSFVVDAPKGGG
+482 VSFVADAPKGGG

>member
-1 MTFKKILSPVALV
+1 MTFKKILSPVALI

-37 IPDDCMMVLSGDVE
+37 IPDDCMMVMSGDVE
-51 RVLGQLNCKTNSDEQ
+51 RALGQLNCKTNSDGQ
-66 IELSDELSQLAS
+66 IELPDELSQLTS
-78 YDKDINKLLEF
+78 YDNDINKLLDF

-100 VRGKGE
+100 VRDKGE
-106 KMSVLVI
+106 KLSALVI

-126 KDAEDDETLEVDKDG
+126 KDADEGDGLDVEDVDG
-141 DYTTFGDK
+141 YTTVGDK
-149 RHVIALK
+149 NHVIALK
-156 DNLGFLAIKNGTLV
+156 DKLGFMAIKNGRLV
-170 KQSKAASTID
+170 KRSKVAATID

-198 MTQNRIFNMLINGK
+198 MTQNRIFNMLIDGK
-212 KMADIIMSDYM
+212 KMSNMILADM
-223 MIPGIKNMPYM
+223 MPYGINSLPSM
-234 EYLTKGFM
+234 EYLTKGFL

-278 LLAYASSKDIMAFG
+278 LLAYASPKDIMAFG
-292 AGIGST
+292 TGFGST

-339 GLESFTN
+339 GLGSFTDPQ
-346 MKYNNWHFVLAA
+346 YDNWHFVAAA
-358 KLKGDNASKAKDML
+358 KLKGDNASKAKDL
-372 AMLAAATD
+372 IAMLAAAAD
-380 SAVATGNEM
+380 SAAVTGNEM
-389 VLNIPVDYSY
+389 VLNIPVKYSY

-408 PDFYGDDYVPQP
+408 PDFYGDDYVQQP

-426 LYIKQEGNVLVM
+426 LYIKQEGNVLVI
-438 SNAPISKQSN
+438 SNAPVSKQSN

>member
-1 MTFKKILSPVALV
+1 MTIKKILSPVALI

-19 TLASCGNSSSVSN
+19 MLASCGNNTSVSD

-37 IPDDCMMVLSGDVE
+37 IPDDCMMVVSGDVE
-51 RVLGQLNCKTNSDEQ
+51 RALGQLNCKTNSDGQ
-66 IELSDELSQLAS
+66 IELPDELSQLTS
-78 YDKDINKLLEF
+78 YDKDINKLLDF

-100 VRGKGE
+100 VRDKGE
-106 KMSVLVI
+106 KLSALVI

-126 KDAEDDETLEVDKDG
+126 KDAEDDETLEADKDG

-198 MTQNRIFNMLINGK
+198 MTQNRIFNMLIDGK
-212 KMADIIMSDYM
+212 KVGNMLMDF
-223 MIPGIKNMPYM
+223 MPYGINSLPSM

-242 GFHMDADGPR
+242 GFHMDADGPQ

-278 LLAYASSKDIMAFG
+278 LLAYASPKDIMAFG
-292 AGIGST
+292 AGFGST
-298 KDMAQGFGALPGMN
+298 KDMALGFGALPGMN

-339 GLESFTN
+339 GLGSFTDPQ
-346 MKYNNWHFVLAA
+346 YDNWHFVAAA
-358 KLKGDNASKAKDML
+358 KLKGDNASKAKDL
-372 AMLAAATD
+372 IAMLAAAAD
-380 SAVATGNEM
+380 SAAVTGNEM
-389 VLNIPVDYSY
+389 VLNIPVKYSY

-408 PDFYGDDYVPQP
+408 PDFYGDDYVQQP

-426 LYIKQEGNVLVM
+426 LYIKQEGDVLVV

>member
-1 MTFKKILSPVALV
+1 MTIKKILSPVALI

-19 TLASCGNSSSVSN
+19 MLASCGNNTSVSD

-37 IPDDCMMVLSGDVE
+37 IPDDCMMVVSGDIE
-51 RVLGQLNCKTNSDEQ
+51 RALGQLNCKTNSDGQ
-66 IELSDELSQLAS
+66 IELPDELSQLTS
-78 YDKDINKLLEF
+78 YDKDINKLLDF

-100 VRGKGE
+100 VRDKGE
-106 KMSVLVI
+106 KLSALVI

-198 MTQNRIFNMLINGK
+198 MTQNRIFNMLIDGK
-212 KMADIIMSDYM
+212 KVGNMLMDF
-223 MIPGIKNMPYM
+223 MPYGINSLPSM

-242 GFHMDADGPR
+242 GFHMDADGPQ

-278 LLAYASSKDIMAFG
+278 LLAYASPKDIMAFG
-292 AGIGST
+292 AGFGST
-298 KDMAQGFGALPGMN
+298 KDMALGFGALPGMN

-339 GLESFTN
+339 GLGSFTDPQ
-346 MKYNNWHFVLAA
+346 YDNWHFVAAA
-358 KLKGDNASKAKDML
+358 KLKGDNASKAKDL
-372 AMLAAATD
+372 IAMLAAAAD
-380 SAVATGNEM
+380 SAAVTGNEM
-389 VLNIPVDYSY
+389 VLNIPVKYSY

-408 PDFYGDDYVPQP
+408 PDFYGDDYVQQP

-426 LYIKQEGNVLVM
+426 LYIKQEGDVLVV

>member
-1 MTFKKILSPVALV
+1 MTVKKILSPVALI

-19 TLASCGNSSSVSN
+19 MLASCGNNTSVSD

-37 IPDDCMMVLSGDVE
+37 IPDDCMMVVSGDVE
-51 RVLGQLNCKTNSDEQ
+51 RALGQLNCKTNSDGQ
-66 IELSDELSQLAS
+66 IELPDELSQLTS
-78 YDKDINKLLEF
+78 YDKDINKLLDF

-100 VRGKGE
+100 VRDKGE
-106 KMSVLVI
+106 KLSALVI

-198 MTQNRIFNMLINGK
+198 MTQNRIFNMLIDGK
-212 KMADIIMSDYM
+212 KVGNMLMDF
-223 MIPGIKNMPYM
+223 MPYGINSLPSM

-242 GFHMDADGPR
+242 GFHMDADGPQ

-278 LLAYASSKDIMAFG
+278 LLAYASPKDIMAFG
-292 AGIGST
+292 AGFGST
-298 KDMAQGFGALPGMN
+298 KDMALGFGALPGMN

-339 GLESFTN
+339 GLGSFTDPQ
-346 MKYNNWHFVLAA
+346 YDNWHFVAAA
-358 KLKGDNASKAKDML
+358 KLKGDNASKAKDL
-372 AMLAAATD
+372 IAMLAAAAD
-380 SAVATGNEM
+380 SAAVTGNEM
-389 VLNIPVDYSY
+389 VLNIPVKYSY

-408 PDFYGDDYVPQP
+408 PDFYGDDYVQQP

-426 LYIKQEGNVLVM
+426 LYIKQEGDVLVV